1 MADGPRYAKTP
12 KGVDEIALR
21 RNNLR
26 GTMRTMLILIDPAK
40 SADQLRL
47 QAAQLGAPTDF
58 LAVMLRDGYVAPV
71 GGERQNGASRP
82 GGEDAIQLDA
92 VKRFMHETL
101 AAGPGNRDAPLRA
114 RLERCTKPAEVRAL
128 VPEYEKAIA
137 AVSGDVE
144 ADLLGGRVRK
154 LLGA

>member
-101 AAGPGNRDAPLRA
+101 AAG
-114 RLERCTKPAEVRAL
+114 
-128 VPEYEKAIA
+128 
-137 AVSGDVE
+137 
-144 ADLLGGRVRK
+144 
-154 LLGA
+154 